1 MILVQA
7 WVFLKFILN
16 WLYYQFIQR
25 FFYVR
30 DEDFHKMVQ
39 HLEMSEKDQ
48 ITEFT
53 RNLQNEQAEN
63 GLSPS
68 FDTAQSYSNSL
79 ESVDAEVGEAVSKN
93 VHSA

>member
-7 WVFLKFILN
+7 WVFLKFIFN

-39 HLEMSEKDQ
+39 HIEMSEKDQ

-68 FDTAQSYSNSL
+68 LDTAQSYSNSL